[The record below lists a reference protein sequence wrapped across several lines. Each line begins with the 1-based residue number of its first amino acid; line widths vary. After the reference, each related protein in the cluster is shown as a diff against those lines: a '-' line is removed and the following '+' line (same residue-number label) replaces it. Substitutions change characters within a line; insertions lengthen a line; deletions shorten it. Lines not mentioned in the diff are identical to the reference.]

1 MLVELS
7 PEVIKASPYWS
18 GKLFT
23 AIYHPY
29 EEQMKGGNI
38 MPNEQLSALIQ
49 SHPIYIPVAVNAD
62 MKL

>member
-1 MLVELS
+1 
-7 PEVIKASPYWS
+7 
-18 GKLFT
+18 
-23 AIYHPY
+23 
-29 EEQMKGGNI
+29 MKGGNI